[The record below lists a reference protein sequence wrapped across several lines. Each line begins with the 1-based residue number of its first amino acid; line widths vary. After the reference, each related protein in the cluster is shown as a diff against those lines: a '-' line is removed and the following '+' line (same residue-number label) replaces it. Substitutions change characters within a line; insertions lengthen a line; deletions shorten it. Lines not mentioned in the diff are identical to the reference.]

1 VIRTF
6 EDVLGLPLSQ
16 AVAALKECGV
26 FDPQFEPLIEWTCA
40 PKGAREE
47 GTARVVAVR
56 EEGRVLVAARFLDG
70 MPRD

>member
-1 VIRTF
+1 MTH
-6 EDVLGLPLSQ
+6 EDLLGLPLSQ
-16 AVAALKECGV
+16 AIKLLLERGASR
-26 FDPQFEPLIEWTCA
+26 PQVEWTRA

-47 GTARVVAVR
+47 GSDRVVAVR

>member
-1 VIRTF
+1 MIRTF

-16 AVAALKECGV
+16 ALAALSECGI
-26 FDPQFEPLIEWTCA
+26 FEPHIEWTCA
-40 PKGAREE
+40 PKGSREE
-47 GTARVVAVR
+47 GTARVVAIR

>member
-1 VIRTF
+1 MIRTY
-6 EDVLGLPLSQ
+6 EDVLGLPLLQ
-16 AVAALKECGV
+16 AVAILAERGV
-26 FDPQFEPLIEWTCA
+26 FDPLVEWTCA

-56 EEGRVLVAARFLDG
+56 EEGHVLVAARFLDG